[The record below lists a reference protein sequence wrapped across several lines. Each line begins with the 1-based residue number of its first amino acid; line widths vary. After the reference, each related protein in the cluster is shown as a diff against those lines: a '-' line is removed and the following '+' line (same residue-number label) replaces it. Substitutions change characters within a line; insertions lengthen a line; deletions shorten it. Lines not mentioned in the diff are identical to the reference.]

1 MAIAHKSNFRHLLY
15 PIHLI
20 FTQAS
25 TLFHSNSRTNI
36 EQYSWIYLTFAPII
50 TFKYKPMIHFF
61 KKPVSHIALP
71 EKFTYPFQYTPHPL
85 CVLAAEE
92 VKEYIASR
100 KEWQK
105 ELTLGKM
112 FGVLV
117 VQETEKATDE
127 VTKQETNEENRIGY
141 LAAFSGNLAGKN
153 LHVYFVP
160 PVYDLLQPQGF
171 FKMEEEQISAINIR
185 INELENSAS
194 YLESKEMWKI
204 ETDQAQAE
212 LNQVKAE
219 LKAAKEARE
228 IRRQS
233 SAGISEEEQAALIR
247 ESQYQKAEY
256 KRKEKLWKKQLEE
269 REAEVN
275 RFKGE
280 IERLKTERKERS
292 AALQRKL
299 FGQFRLLNAKGE
311 VKDLSTMFEQTVQK
325 VPPGGAGECA
335 LPKLL
340 QYAYLHHLKPLA
352 MAEFWWGD
360 SPKNEIRHHGYY
372 YPSCK
377 GKCEPILRH
386 MLQGLEVDE
395 NPLLDNIHK
404 DTKLEIVFE
413 DECLMVINKPAG
425 MLSVPGK
432 AEDMDS
438 VYHHLKKKYPDA
450 TGPMIVHRLDMA
462 TSGLLLVAKTKEA
475 HRNLQAQF
483 ENRSIKKRYIALLD
497 GVIAETEETTPPT
510 TGKPEKT
517 GRIEL
522 PLCLNPLD
530 RPRQIVS
537 EEYGKEAITEYQ
549 IATHP
554 NSKKYTRIIFYP
566 LTGRTHQLRV
576 HAAHP
581 QGLNCPIL
589 GDELYGKKADRLYL
603 HAEYIEFRHPVYG
616 DIICI
621 QKEPDF

>member
-1 MAIAHKSNFRHLLY
+1 
-15 PIHLI
+15 
-20 FTQAS
+20 
-25 TLFHSNSRTNI
+25 
-36 EQYSWIYLTFAPII
+36 
-50 TFKYKPMIHFF
+50 MIHFF
-61 KKPVSHIALP
+61 KKSVSHIALP
-71 EKFTYPFQYTPHPL
+71 EKFTYPFHYTPHPL

-100 KEWQK
+100 KEWQE
-105 ELTLGKM
+105 ELALGKM

-117 VQETEKATDE
+117 VLQKTEGATDK
-127 VTKQETNEENRIGY
+127 VKEEGTDEESRIGY

-153 LHVYFVP
+153 LHSYFVP

-171 FKMEEEQISAINIR
+171 FKIEEEQISAINIR

-194 YLESKEMWKI
+194 YLESKEKWEI
-204 ETDQAQAE
+204 ETGQAQAE
-212 LNQVKAE
+212 LNQAKAE
-219 LKAAKEARE
+219 LKAAKESRE

-233 SAGISEEEQAALIR
+233 PDGISEEEQAALIR

-256 KRKEKLWKKQLEE
+256 KRKEKSWKKRLEE
-269 REAEVN
+269 REAEVH
-275 RFKGE
+275 RFKDE
-280 IERLKTERKERS
+280 IERLKAERKERS
-292 AALQRKL
+292 AALQQKL
-299 FGQFRLLNAKGE
+299 FGEFRMLNAVGE
-311 VKDLSTMFEQTVQK
+311 VKDLCTIFEQTVQK

-340 QYAYLHHLKPLA
+340 QYAYLHQLKPLA

-377 GKCEPILRH
+377 GKCEPILQH

-395 NPLLDNIHK
+395 NPLLDNVHK
-404 DTKLEIVFE
+404 DTRLEIVFE
-413 DECLMVINKPAG
+413 DEWLLVINKPAG

-438 VYHHLKKKYPDA
+438 VYHRLKEKYPDA

-475 HRNLQAQF
+475 HRHLQAQF

-497 GVIAETEETTPPT
+497 GVIAEA
-510 TGKPEKT
+510 EKA
-517 GRIEL
+517 GRISL

-530 RPRQIVS
+530 RPRQMVS
-537 EEYGKEAITEYQ
+537 EEHGKEAVTEYQ
-549 IATHP
+549 IIAK
-554 NSKKYTRIIFYP
+554 SEKYTRIAFYP
-566 LTGRTHQLRV
+566 LTGRTHQLRI

-581 QGLNCPIL
+581 KGLNRPIL

-621 QKEPDF
+621 QKAPDF

>member
-1 MAIAHKSNFRHLLY
+1 
-15 PIHLI
+15 
-20 FTQAS
+20 
-25 TLFHSNSRTNI
+25 
-36 EQYSWIYLTFAPII
+36 
-50 TFKYKPMIHFF
+50 MIHFF
-61 KKPVSHIALP
+61 KKSVSHIALP
-71 EKFTYPFQYTPHPL
+71 EKFTYPFLYTPHPL

-92 VKEYIASR
+92 VKEYITSR
-100 KEWQK
+100 KEWQD

-117 VQETEKATDE
+117 VTQETEGATKKATDKDTE
-127 VTKQETNEENRIGY
+127 KGTEEGGRIGY

-153 LHVYFVP
+153 MHTYFVP

-171 FKMEEEQISAINIR
+171 FKIEEEQISAINIR

-194 YLESKEMWKI
+194 CLESKEKWKI
-204 ETDQAQAE
+204 ETEQAQAE
-212 LNQVKAE
+212 LNHAKAE
-219 LKAAKEARE
+219 LKAAKEDREAR
-228 IRRQS
+228 RRS
-233 SAGISEEEQAALIR
+233 SPGISEEGQAALIR

-256 KRKEKLWKKQLEE
+256 KRKKKAWKKRLEE
-269 REAEVN
+269 LEAEVN
-275 RFKGE
+275 RFKSE
-280 IERLKTERKERS
+280 IESLKAERKERS
-292 AALQRKL
+292 AALQQKL
-299 FGQFRLLNAKGE
+299 FGQFQMLNARGE
-311 VKDLSTMFEQTVQK
+311 VKDLCTIFEQTVQK
-325 VPPGGAGECA
+325 VPPAGAGECA

-340 QYAYLHHLKPLA
+340 QYAYLHQLKPLA

-377 GKCEPILRH
+377 GKCEPILQH

-395 NPLLDNIHK
+395 NPLLDNVHK
-404 DTKLEIVFE
+404 DTELETVFE
-413 DECLMVINKPAG
+413 DEWLVVVNKPAG

-438 VYHHLKKKYPDA
+438 VYHRLKKKYPDA

-462 TSGLLLVAKTKEA
+462 TSGLLLVAKTKEV
-475 HRNLQAQF
+475 HQHLQAQF

-497 GVIAETEETTPPT
+497 GVIAETEK
-510 TGKPEKT
+510 TGK
-517 GRIEL
+517 ISL

-530 RPRQIVS
+530 RPRQMVN

-549 IATHP
+549 IIT
-554 NSKKYTRIIFYP
+554 NSEKYTRIAFYP

-581 QGLNCPIL
+581 KGLNCPIL

-616 DIICI
+616 DIVCI
-621 QKEPDF
+621 HKEPEF